1 MRARP
6 AQHDIFNRRLLPAML
21 MLTVALLLPGLAW
34 AQVPGPGTPPPAM
47 PAWDVG
53 GSVGWFNVRTV
64 IIAPPESFSRWQSDS
79 LAGTFSAG
87 RYWTENVK
95 TEIDV
100 GLTTEISTTNYEPY
114 YPEVQF
120 GCCQVRID
128 STRLVKVSVG
138 QVYQFGHNSRF
149 HPFVG
154 AGIDLDIARVRSV
167 RPEQQ
172 VWTYPAPRESVPEHR
187 AESTTRTPRAFAVA
201 GYKAYF
207 SRRVFFRNDL
217 RISAGKTLHQFTV
230 RIGVGVDF

>member
-1 MRARP
+1 MRERP
-6 AQHDIFNRRLLPAML
+6 TRHDTTNRRLLPAMP
-21 MLTVALLLPGLAW
+21 MLAVALLLPGLAR
-34 AQVPGPGTPPPAM
+34 AQVPGPGIPPPTM
-47 PAWDVG
+47 PAWDAA

-64 IIAPPESFSRWQSDS
+64 AIVHSDRYS
-79 LAGTFSAG
+79 SWKPLLVGTLSAG

-114 YPEVQF
+114 DPEVHF
-120 GCCQVRID
+120 GCCQTRTD
-128 STRLVKVSVG
+128 STHLVKVSVG

-167 RPEQQ
+167 RPEQR
-172 VWTYPAPRESVPEHR
+172 VWPYSGSSGSVPERR

-201 GYKAYF
+201 GFKAYV
-207 SRRVFFRNDL
+207 SRRAFFRNDV
-217 RISAGKTLHQFTV
+217 RISAGKALHQFSV
-230 RIGVGVDF
+230 RIGFGVDF